1 MRKSNVHMDHFED
14 RIVLAQKNPI
24 HWIDDM
30 LAGRVQWSR
39 KWDGAPAI
47 FVGRDDKGIYI
58 AKKSIFNKDAKLYY
72 TAEQLMDDL
81 GDTEL
86 CRKLQEVLMIVEDCK
101 LQIGELVQGD
111 LLFTRG
117 DLNLDRGR
125 ATFQANTIVYSA
137 PKFKDNTWVGIVW
150 HTNYINGQAH
160 YGYDIQKMVGKVF
173 GLWHFNAHDDIDTID
188 DNAIELLQYM
198 KKEYKDIKQKFNL
211 NSMTIDLWVTYI
223 NSRIKEGTF
232 DPNGNI
238 TNFADFVVN
247 HMKKAVEQVKRTE
260 TKKNRIDLYT
270 PVFKDLP
277 DMVAVDKMHSLLYR
291 MKIVILK
298 SLNSASSIQTYLKTK
313 KGLVPTGHEGYVA
326 INKHGIDAVKI
337 IDRMEFSY
345 ANFSPDVI
353 KGWTKV

>member
-1 MRKSNVHMDHFED
+1 MRKANVHMDHFED

-47 FVGRDDKGIYI
+47 FVGRDDNGIYI
-58 AKKSIFNKDAKLYY
+58 AKKGIFNKNPKLYY
-72 TAEQLMDDL
+72 TAEQITDDL
-81 GDTEL
+81 GENEL
-86 CRKLQEVLMIVEDCK
+86 SLKLQEVLMILEECK
-101 LQIGELVQGD
+101 LQVGELVQGD
-111 LLFTRG
+111 LLFCRG
-117 DLNLDRGR
+117 DLEQANGK

-137 PKFKDNTWVGIVW
+137 PAFEKNTWVGIVW

-160 YGYDIQKMVGKVF
+160 YGYDIQKMVGDVF
-173 GLWHFNAHDDIDTID
+173 GLWHFNAQDDIEKID
-188 DNAIELLQYM
+188 DNAIELLHYM
-198 KKEYKDIKQKFNL
+198 KKEYRDIKQKFNL